1 MIKMAKYGIIVDL
14 DRCTGCMTCV
24 IACKQENLTRPG
36 VWWNKILELESETL
50 DRITFVRH
58 ACMHCEDPPCLA
70 ACSQAAIFQRPD
82 GIVLIDHEKC
92 EGAGDCAAACPYG
105 AITINPAADYF
116 PDQKLPFE
124 KGKESHR
131 QHPPGKASTCT
142 LCVHRIDVGLEPV
155 CVAGC
160 PSKAMIFI
168 NHEDHDSLIQKKL
181 GRSLPLLAAEG
192 THPKV
197 RYLCSDNLLK
207 EIETRI
213 RKNPKMAGY

>member
-1 MIKMAKYGIIVDL
+1 MAKYGIIVDL

-24 IACKQENLTRPG
+24 IACKQENLTPPG

-58 ACMHCEDPPCLA
+58 ACMHCEDPPCVA

-92 EGAGDCAAACPYG
+92 VGAGDCADACPYG
-105 AITINPAADYF
+105 AIHINPAADYF

-142 LCVHRIDVGLEPV
+142 LCVHRIDVGQAPV
-155 CVAGC
+155 CVSGC
-160 PSKAMIFI
+160 PSKAMVFG
-168 NHEDHDSLIQKKL
+168 DHDDPDSLIHKKL
-181 GRSLPLLAAEG
+181 GKSLPLLAAEG

-197 RYLCSDNLLK
+197 RYLCSGSLLK
-207 EIETRI
+207 EIEVRI
-213 RKNPKMAGY
+213 RKNPKMARY